1 MNNLKKI
8 SLGKTN
14 HIYMN
19 KSKKFKSIG
28 FSLVYKMKYD
38 YKNISAFNILA
49 KYLGNCNAN
58 YPSIELFNKYIESL
72 YGASVGIKPN
82 YVGSL
87 FTVTFYINFLNP
99 KYVNDDTLIEKAI
112 SLLSMLIYE
121 PLLID
126 DKFDENIINICKET
140 CLIDVESSEEYNMG
154 YVLRKLKAELSN
166 SENSSMSSTFLGN
179 KKVLKSLN
187 NENLLKYYNKLTHS
201 PFDVYVTGDYK
212 FNEVEKLIRKY
223 FTKKGIKGIYYS
235 VFDMIKDK
243 EYKNIIIKK
252 KVSQAK
258 LAVAYKI
265 PILFNDERQYAFKI
279 ARLVLSGTL
288 SSKFGKVIREQM
300 GLCYSISANYSA
312 YYGTF
317 IVTTGVASENVDK
330 VIKEIDNQINEVKNG
345 NVSDE
350 EFNQAKEVLLNDL
363 SSVDDTLFGTLN
375 MIKTYHNINKD
386 FDLKDE
392 LDKFNNVTKQEVIE
406 VCKLLKYCN
415 YAVLD
420 KE

>member
-28 FSLVYKMKYD
+28 FSVVYKMKYD

-223 FTKKGIKGIYYS
+223 FTKKGIKGISYS

-392 LDKFNNVTKQEVIE
+392 LDKFNNVTKQDVIE